1 MSKPGSFI
9 AAGTGDGDATQIL
22 STTGALSMLV
32 LSNTAT
38 TRRYVKFYDKASL
51 PTASD
56 TPVQRYEIPL
66 AAANSAAV
74 VVVPIP
80 NEGLQFLNGIAFRI
94 VTVQADSDSTEA
106 TAGDVIVN
114 WALR

>member
-9 AAGTGDGDATQIL
+9 AAGTGDGDAQVIL
-22 STTGALSMLV
+22 STKGSLSMLV

-38 TRRYVKFYDKASL
+38 TRRYVKLYDKATA

-66 AAANSAAV
+66 AAANSSSV

-80 NEGLQFLNGIAFRI
+80 EEGLTFNNGIGFRI

>member
-1 MSKPGSFI
+1 MSKPGKFI
-9 AAGTGDGDATQIL
+9 ALGTGDGDATLIL
-22 STTGALSMLV
+22 GSTCNLSMLV

-38 TRRYVKFYDKASL
+38 SRRYVKLYDKA
-51 PTASD
+51 TAPASTD
-56 TPVQRYEIPL
+56 TPVQVYEIPL
-66 AAANSAAV
+66 AAANSSAV
-74 VVVPIP
+74 LIVPIP
-80 NEGLQFLNGIAFRI
+80 NEGLRFDSGLGFRI